1 MVPAGPNHID
11 VTAAEWPDARILAVD
26 DEPANLRFLERM
38 LESAGYRRLETTTD
52 PQGLLDRLQQDEP
65 DLILLDLQMPTL
77 DGFEVLKRID
87 EIKPYEHYVPILVLT
102 ADASPDARRR
112 ALRLG
117 AHDFLTK
124 PFDAVEAL
132 LRIRNLIH
140 ARAQHL
146 ELRQRGERL
155 RHEVRLR
162 GDDLALYLTV
172 LETIQDPVVIEDPS
186 ARRVV
191 YANSAMGRALVGRD
205 LDGNPWSGGA
215 LAECAP
221 AVHDGRA
228 DSTMFEGYLEHEGGR
243 EVHVDVA
250 VQSLRHRGRRLL
262 VGVARDVTS
271 RKQAEETLAE
281 AVEREREAADRLRRL
296 DDLKNTLLTA
306 VSHELRTPLTVIL
319 GLAQTFEAR
328 GHQLTAEQL
337 QSLAPRLATNA
348 RRLQRL
354 LDDLLDVD
362 KLTRGMAHVDRREVE
377 LGDTVMSVLDEAPL
391 GGRRLDTHVDSFRA
405 EVDPTKF
412 ERIVANLVGNAVR
425 HTPSNATITVS
436 LTHGSA
442 IHLSVVDD
450 GPGIPDEAKG
460 SVFEPFTQGVLRD
473 AHSPGTGVG
482 LALVRMFVELH
493 GGRVWVEDAPG
504 GGAAFHVELPNG
516 ASAED

>member
-1 MVPAGPNHID
+1 M
-11 VTAAEWPDARILAVD
+11 TAAEWPDARILAVD
-26 DEPANLRFLERM
+26 DEPGNLRLLERM
-38 LESAGYRRLETTTD
+38 LGEAGYRRLETTND
-52 PQGLLDRLQQDEP
+52 PWELLDRLQQDEP
-65 DLILLDLQMPTL
+65 DLILLDLQMPIL
-77 DGFEVLKRID
+77 DGFEVLRRID
-87 EIKPYEHYVPILVLT
+87 EMKPYEHYVPMLVLT
-102 ADASPDARRR
+102 ADGSPDARRR

-124 PFDAVEAL
+124 PFDPIEVL

-140 ARAQHL
+140 SRAQHL

-155 RHEVRLR
+155 QHEVRLR

-172 LETIQDPVVIEDPS
+172 LETIQDPVVIEDPC
-186 ARRVV
+186 RRRLV

-205 LDGNPWSGGA
+205 RDGNPWSGGT
-215 LAECAP
+215 LADCAP
-221 AVHDGRA
+221 DVHEGRA
-228 DSTMFEGYLEHEGGR
+228 DSTVFEGYLEHEDGT

-262 VGVARDVTS
+262 VGVARDVTA
-271 RKQAEETLAE
+271 RKDAEETLAE

-296 DDLKNTLLTA
+296 DDLKNSLLTA

-328 GHQLTAEQL
+328 GHQLTAEQVQL
-337 QSLAPRLATNA
+337 LAPRLGENA
-348 RRLQRL
+348 RRLHRL
-354 LDDLLDVD
+354 LDDLLDLD
-362 KLTRGMAHVDRREVE
+362 KLTQGMAHINRREVE
-377 LGDTVMSVLDEAPL
+377 LGDTVMSVLHEAPL
-391 GGRRLDTHVDSFRA
+391 GGRRLNTQVGSLRA

-425 HTPSNATITVS
+425 HTPSDATITVS
-436 LTHGSA
+436 LTHGSV

-450 GPGIPDEAKG
+450 GPGIPDEDKG
-460 SVFEPFTQGVLRD
+460 SVFEPFTQGELRD
-473 AHSPGTGVG
+473 PHQPGTGVG

-504 GGAAFHVELPNG
+504 GGAAFHVELPDG
-516 ASAED
+516 GPEED